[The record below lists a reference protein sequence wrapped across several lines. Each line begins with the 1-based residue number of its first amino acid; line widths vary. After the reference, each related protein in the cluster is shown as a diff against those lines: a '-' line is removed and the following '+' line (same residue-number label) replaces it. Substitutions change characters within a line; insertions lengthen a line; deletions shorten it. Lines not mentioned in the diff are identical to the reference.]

1 MITNKE
7 FIELIDKLLG
17 LKIGTPDNSEQFR
30 AITYSGDRVL
40 QIVAGPGSG
49 KTSVL
54 TLRALRFVFVE
65 GMLPEEILITT
76 FTRKA
81 AKEIRTRWLDWGTE
95 IAEYM
100 EGDSSFRNKVDLNK
114 IDLNRCN
121 IDTLD
126 SIAHQ
131 VLTNHRLAG
140 ELAPVVAEAS
150 TSNLILK
157 RTAFRDIY
165 SGANKLILDE
175 LLKKYTFEGDKP
187 RNRGEALKVTKSLVD
202 RLVQDRVNSERYSE
216 ECKADE
222 LKAHALVVEM
232 LRKYSK
238 DAHDTNVYD
247 HSLLEARF
255 LERLVD
261 ESLKEWT
268 NELKVLLIDEYQ
280 DTNPLQEE
288 IYFTI
293 LGYGHIGSTIV
304 GDDDQSMYRFRGGS
318 VELFTQFAERCQRKV
333 GRATERIDMVR
344 NFRSTPE
351 IIEFYNEHITT
362 DPEFT
367 QARIRPHKPL
377 VSSTKKSELVPV
389 LGMFREDPETLARV
403 LTDFL
408 CSLVNDG
415 CYYLEEIGQEI
426 RMRKDGDLGDVV
438 FLSHTVKEIV
448 YNRFARDTKKE
459 KEYFPHWL
467 RQSMYKKKKLIFNPR
482 GQTLR
487 SIPDVATLLGLLLI
501 VADPDDDF
509 SYEARFTGEARYF
522 LDQWRG
528 RAIQFIEE
536 IPSQDQK
543 TKIKKFIDLWKDA
556 ARGGN
561 SHPSDWPILEIVY
574 RLLEWLPKEFQTEP
588 EHQVWLEAITR
599 CIAGAGM
606 ASPYGMRFLQGSK
619 AHEHVRR
626 SRLSFVRDALVPI
639 AEDEVDAD
647 EDIMPNVPRD
657 RLQIM
662 TIHQSKG
669 LEFPLVI
676 VDVGSRFKTNHPKQ
690 RFLRFPTKESNV
702 VQAEDD
708 VEPYLEEPLRIGR
721 SAIDRTFDDLVRLYY
736 VAYSRPESVL
746 LLVGNEKC
754 LFYGKGK
761 EHKSGAIPNISLGWH
776 RDGEWPWRQP
786 YEKSESGRKTTP
798 PVRVSHPFL
807 LI

>member
-1 MITNKE
+1 MITDKE
-7 FIELIDKLLG
+7 FIQLIDKLLG
-17 LKIGTPDNSEQFR
+17 LRIGTPDNRKQFQ

-54 TLRALRFVFVE
+54 ALRGLRFVFVE

-81 AKEIRTRWLDWGTE
+81 AREIRTRWLDWGTE
-95 IAEYM
+95 IVKELKC
-100 EGDSSFRNKVDLNK
+100 GSFLNRINLNK

-131 VLTNHRLAG
+131 VLTDHRLPG
-140 ELAPVVAEAS
+140 ELAPVVAEPAA
-150 TSNLILK
+150 SNLIFK
-157 RTAFRDIY
+157 RTAFGEIY
-165 SGANKLILDE
+165 SGANKSILDE
-175 LLKKYTFEGDKP
+175 LLKKYTFEGIEP

-216 ECKADE
+216 ECKVDQ
-222 LKAHALVVEM
+222 LKAHALVVKM

-247 HSLLEARF
+247 HSLMEERF

-293 LGYGHIGSTIV
+293 LRYGHIGSTIV

-318 VELFTQFAERCQRKV
+318 VELFTQFAERCQRTT
-333 GRATERIDMVR
+333 GRSTKRIDMVR

-351 IIEFYNEHITT
+351 IVEFYNEHITT

-377 VSSTKKSELVPV
+377 VSPTKKSELVPV
-389 LGMFREDPETLARV
+389 LGMFREDPETLASD

-408 CSLVNDG
+408 CSLLNDG
-415 CYYLEEIGQEI
+415 CYHLEEIGQEI
-426 RMRKDGDLGDVV
+426 RMREDGDLGDVV

-448 YNRFARDTKKE
+448 YNRFARAEKKE

-467 RQSMYKKKKLIFNPR
+467 RRSMCKKDKLIFNPR

-487 SIPDVATLLGLLLI
+487 SIPDVAILLGLLLI
-501 VADPDDDF
+501 VADPDDSF

-522 LDQWRG
+522 LDQWREQ
-528 RAIQFIEE
+528 AVQFVEKIASLDTKSKIQE
-536 IPSQDQK
+536 
-543 TKIKKFIDLWKDA
+543 FIDLWQDA
-556 ARGGN
+556 AHGGD
-561 SHPSDWPILEIVY
+561 SHPSDWPIFEIVY
-574 RLLEWLPKEFQTEP
+574 RLLEWLPQFQTEP

-606 ASPYGMRFLQGSK
+606 ASPYEMRFIQSSK
-619 AHEHVRR
+619 ANEHVRL

-639 AEDEVDAD
+639 AENEVDAD

-657 RLQIM
+657 RLQLM

-676 VDVGSRFKTNHPKQ
+676 VDVGSRFRSNHRTQ
-690 RFLRFPTKESNV
+690 RFLRFPTKLSNV

-708 VEPYLEEPLRIGR
+708 VEPYLEKPLRTGR
-721 SAIDRTFDDLVRLYY
+721 CAIDRTFDDLVRLYY

-754 LFYGKGK
+754 LFYGKGE
-761 EHKSGAIPNISLGWH
+761 EHKSGTIPNIALGWH
-776 RDGEWPWRQP
+776 RNEQWPWRQP
-786 YEKSESGRKTTP
+786 YEKLESGRKTKP
-798 PVRVSHPFL
+798 PVRVKPPFL